1 MSFLH
6 IEPERV
12 EAVWVSSA
20 EGPRFAQEMT
30 GFIQQIQSLG
40 PLVRETRRERVGRTR
55 IKPKGSEGVALVHGE
70 P

>member
-30 GFIQQIQSLG
+30 GFIKQIQSLG
-40 PLVRETRRERVGRTR
+40 PLIRGTRRARAGKTQ
-55 IKPKGSEGVALVHGE
+55 IKPKESEGLALVHGE